1 MKHALLLLC
10 DLKIEDLNRWITFV
24 TGHNFFIYIHL
35 DISLKRQK
43 NKILHSEQVLVYIVC
58 LMFILEKREDS
69 MLYFIC

>member
-35 DISLKRQK
+35 DISLKDRK
-43 NKILHSEQVLVYIVC
+43 IRSYIRNKCWVYIVC